1 MGSPS
6 SSRSSGT
13 AAVTGAT
20 GFIGSAVVR
29 KLLAQGRSVRCLV
42 EPGANAANLE
52 GLPVDRVT
60 VDVTD
65 GPGMRKALDGCET
78 LFHLAAIYK
87 TWLPDEEVIY
97 RVNVEGTV
105 ATLLAAQ
112 QARLKKIVYTSS
124 IAAVGLVE
132 GGLADETTK
141 FNLFEI
147 ANPYILTKWQ
157 SERVAMRFAESGLP
171 VTVVN
176 PAFPFGPRDIAPTP
190 TGGIVL
196 ALLKKQVPGWGPGGF
211 CTIDVDDCAEAHLL
225 AEEKGRIGER
235 YILGNDNVTLREFFD
250 IVCKVAEIPSP
261 RLPMPGA
268 LARGVALGMELWADH
283 VSHKEP
289 PATYRSMAYA
299 QRSAFFSNAKAKRE
313 LGLPSRPLEETVQRA
328 VDWFRGDFRKV
339 GGAAKPA

>member
-1 MGSPS
+1 MGSS
-6 SSRSSGT
+6 GGT

-42 EPGANAANLE
+42 EPGANTTNLE

-65 GPGMRKALDGCET
+65 GAGMRKALDGCET

-225 AEEKGRIGER
+225 AEEKGRVGER

-250 IVCKVAEIPSP
+250 VVCKVAELPAP
-261 RLPMPGA
+261 KLPMPGA

-289 PATYRSMAYA
+289 PATYRSMRYA
-299 QRSAFFSNAKAKRE
+299 QRAAFFSNAKAKRE
-313 LGLPSRPLEETVQRA
+313 LGLPSRPLEETVRRA
-328 VDWFRGDFRKV
+328 VDWFRGDFRKIH
-339 GGAAKPA
+339 G